1 MAIPSGG
8 PRDGLATRYC
18 PFKHAISLLTAPWHG
33 PPPSPE
39 SDQGDEASYF
49 LEVLLWHR
57 ASFEGKT
64 LVVMEIGAYDQNDRR
79 FIGALRRS
87 LAEPRYAVL
96 ARWLTA
102 IDLSHA
108 LEPGDYYVLDG
119 HIKPSGHEKV
129 GRRLA
134 AELDR
139 RKRLN
144 R

>member
-8 PRDGLATRYC
+8 PRDGHATRYC

-33 PPPSPE
+33 PAPSPE
-39 SDQGDEASYF
+39 SDQWDEASQ
-49 LEVLLWHR
+49 VLLRHR
-57 ASFEGKT
+57 ASLEGKT
-64 LVVMEIGAYDQNDRR
+64 VVVREIGAYDQNDRR